1 VVSEETR
8 LLAQARLPAGVSFRD
23 LGFHRLKDIQAP
35 EHLYQLAA
43 AGLAERF
50 PRLKSLG
57 AQASLPVPA
66 TPLVG
71 RDGDL
76 EQLRAVILRPGVR
89 LVTLTGAGGVG
100 KTRLALAAAAAL
112 EEAFPHGVF
121 FIPLAAVRDA
131 EVMWKTIAERL
142 DVAGEGPAADAVT
155 GYLSERQALLV
166 LDNLEQLAGAAAVVA
181 RLLAAAPRLVVL
193 AASRRALHLQGEQER
208 PVPPLQVPGEGGVT
222 AVAACGAVQLFVQ
235 QAAAVRPGFALC
247 DGNAADVAAICKRL
261 DGLPLAIELAASRAR
276 LLAPRALLARL
287 GQSLE
292 LAAGDISRPSRQRT
306 LRDTI
311 SWSYDLLAPGLAQ
324 VFRRLGVFAG
334 GCDLDALAAVAG
346 PGDGQQ
352 TGADPLQLAE
362 ELMDVSLIT
371 VTEGA
376 DGEPRV
382 GMLETIREYALER
395 LRHAG
400 DLDSTRGRHAR
411 YYAAFA
417 EQAPGQRRSLAG
429 LAYLDRLEAEHDNL
443 RAALSWSLE
452 GGAADPA
459 GGSDRAAIG
468 LRLVQALADFWYNH
482 GHFTE
487 GRRWLQR
494 AAELAADEGGAPLA
508 RVMQWLGRMLEI
520 QGEHGAALPLY
531 ERSLAIW
538 RELGEPD
545 EQARALSSL
554 GTAHLLQGELD
565 TARPL
570 LRDSAAIARQIG
582 NDHRLAAALGNLG
595 AMELAAA
602 NFDRA
607 TQLLQESLA
616 LYRKLDNLEGEALT
630 ELWLAAISLRTGRTR
645 EAHDLLCSSFGYL
658 LSSGDIPQLAHTM
671 EVAATI
677 VAALGDQ
684 LRAAR
689 LTGAAQT
696 IRQQLGAPITPIPAG
711 LLEQFLAPARASIG
725 PDAWDAEL
733 AVGRA
738 LTQEQAITLLL
749 SLKPAHATPH

>member
-1 VVSEETR
+1 MLFSDIERATALLNRLGNRYGEALSAQRAVLRAALSDYGGQEMGTEGDSFFVVFESAGDAVRCCVAAQRALAGYHWPDGVAVRVRMGLHSGEPVRYEDGYLGIDVHRAARIAAAAHGGQVVVSEETR

-43 AGLAERF
+43 SGLPERF

-71 RDGDL
+71 RDGDF
-76 EQLRAVILRPGVR
+76 EQLRAAILRPGVR
-89 LVTLTGAGGVG
+89 LVTLTGTGGVG

-112 EEAFPHGVF
+112 DEAFPHGVF
-121 FIPLAAVRDA
+121 FILLATVRDA
-131 EVMWKTIAERL
+131 EAMWKIIAERL

-155 GYLSERQALLV
+155 GYLSGRQALLV

-181 RLLAAAPRLVVL
+181 QLLAAAPGLVVL

-208 PVPPLQVPGEGGVT
+208 PVPPLQVPGEGTVT
-222 AVAACGAVQLFVQ
+222 AVAACGAAQLFVQ

-276 LLAPRALLARL
+276 LLAPKALLARL
-287 GQSLE
+287 GQSLD

-311 SWSYDLLAPGLAQ
+311 SWSYDLLAPGLPQ
-324 VFRRLGVFAG
+324 VFRRMGVFAG

-346 PGDGQQ
+346 HGEGQQ
-352 TGADPLQLAE
+352 TDTDPLQLAE

-376 DGEPRV
+376 DGEPRF

-400 DLDSTRGRHAR
+400 DLDSTRRRHAR
-411 YYAAFA
+411 YYATFA
-417 EQAPGQRRSLAG
+417 EQAPDQRRSLVG

-443 RAALSWSLE
+443 RAALSWCLE
-452 GGAADPA
+452 AGAVDRASD
-459 GGSDRAAIG
+459 SDRAAIG

-508 RVMQWLGRMLEI
+508 RVVQWLGRMLEV
-520 QGEHGAALPLY
+520 QGSATP
-531 ERSLAIW
+531 RCCS
-538 RELGEPD
+538 
-545 EQARALSSL
+545 
-554 GTAHLLQGELD
+554 T
-565 TARPL
+565 
-570 LRDSAAIARQIG
+570 SAAWPSGASWASWKSR
-582 NDHRLAAALGNLG
+582 HRHSASSAAPTFS
-595 AMELAAA
+595 ME
-602 NFDRA
+602 N
-607 TQLLQESLA
+607 
-616 LYRKLDNLEGEALT
+616 
-630 ELWLAAISLRTGRTR
+630 
-645 EAHDLLCSSFGYL
+645 
-658 LSSGDIPQLAHTM
+658 
-671 EVAATI
+671 
-677 VAALGDQ
+677 
-684 LRAAR
+684 
-689 LTGAAQT
+689 
-696 IRQQLGAPITPIPAG
+696 
-711 LLEQFLAPARASIG
+711 
-725 PDAWDAEL
+725 
-733 AVGRA
+733 
-738 LTQEQAITLLL
+738 
-749 SLKPAHATPH
+749 